1 MNGTDRLYG
10 ICREGPM
17 HQRMMSSLFR
27 EVEMYRIGRY
37 VWAGREWQW
46 KYSIRKV
53 KVSEDG

>member
-1 MNGTDRLYG
+1 
-10 ICREGPM
+10 M

-27 EVEMYRIGRY
+27 EVEMSRIGRY

-53 KVSEDG
+53 KVGKIGK